1 MRKLTAVISSLRER
15 RLAVEK
21 TWNGF
26 VAGRMVPPSESIH
39 AEIAASWRRSS
50 HYCNPTQERAP
61 LDDQDT
67 AWRSWRESPLRQATE
82 CVLGLLTRSVQE
94 GALLAGVAD
103 PQGRLLWTHASN
115 HMRRRAETIHFT
127 PGGRWDERSAGTNAV
142 GLALELRR
150 PVTVFSAEH
159 YAPYVH
165 DWVCYAA
172 PIVHPQ
178 THEIAGILDISST
191 WNLHTPLG
199 QAAASD
205 LARSI
210 AQHLPVTPARAEL
223 ELYALGRSKA
233 LLRGMPVHLTLR
245 QMEILCLL
253 ALNTHGWTLD
263 ALHAALYGDH
273 PVSLGTLKAELSH
286 LRRLLNGQ
294 LSSRPYRLQTS
305 VWADFIELWTLLR
318 QKKHQ
323 DARRLYQ
330 GPFLS
335 RSNAP
340 ELEEWRHCIDA
351 AMGRTLD
358 ACAQPDA
365 LVEHLSESTAG
376 SELARA
382 RLLDWAESA
391 RPQLHAGRL

>member
-1 MRKLTAVISSLRER
+1 MRKLTAVMSSLRER
-15 RLAVEK
+15 RFAVEK

-26 VAGRMVPPSESIH
+26 IAGRMVPQSESIH
-39 AEIAASWRRSS
+39 AEIAASWQRSS

-61 LDDQDT
+61 LDDQDA
-67 AWRSWRESPLRQATE
+67 AWRSWCESPLRQATE

-178 THEIAGILDISST
+178 TNEIAGILDISST

-210 AQHLPVTPARAEL
+210 AQHLPAVPSKAEL
-223 ELYALGRSKA
+223 ELYALGRVKA
-233 LLRGMPVHLTLR
+233 LFRGVPLRLTLR

-253 ALNTHGWTLD
+253 ALNPHGWTLD

-273 PVSLGTLKAELSH
+273 PVSLITLKAELSH
-286 LRRLLNGQ
+286 LRRLLGG
-294 LSSRPYRLQTS
+294 LISSRPYRLQVS
-305 VWADFIELWTLLR
+305 VWADFIELWTLLQR
-318 QKKHQ
+318 KQHLNV
-323 DARRLYQ
+323 RRLYQ
-330 GPFLS
+330 GPFLP
-335 RSNAP
+335 RSKAP
-340 ELEEWRHCIDA
+340 ELEEWRYCIDA
-351 AMGRTLD
+351 ALERALD
-358 ACAQPDA
+358 ACIQPEG
-365 LVEHLSESTAG
+365 LWEQLSESTAG

-382 RLLDWAESA
+382 RLLEWGAPTRQ
-391 RPQLHAGRL
+391 RPCAGHP